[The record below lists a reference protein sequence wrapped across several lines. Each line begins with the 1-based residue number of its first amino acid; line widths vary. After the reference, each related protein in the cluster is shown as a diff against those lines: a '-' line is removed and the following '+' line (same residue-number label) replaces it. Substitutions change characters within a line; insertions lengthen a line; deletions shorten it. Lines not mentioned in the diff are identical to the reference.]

1 MVLSSISFLDEIPRT
16 LSQLRSIEY
25 WFRIEIKGNPKV
37 LVLLEVVL
45 EHQKPGL
52 RSVMVV

>member
-16 LSQLRSIEY
+16 LSQLRSIQY